1 VTTTNLGEA
10 TAVGG
15 ASDASPTRS
24 LVWRLLLI
32 HGLIT
37 LATAAVAIAE
47 PFGRWAN
54 FLLGGVI
61 TGHGALL
68 GMWIA
73 MKARSAAWWLLGT
86 AAALLA
92 CAWPMKARSAAWWL
106 LGTAAALLACAWHVR
121 AALPGL
127 GSETCAEVLL
137 IEMVAT
143 CPLLL
148 ALRLFGVTLTDQ
160 AKPVAD
166 PRDRQFSLRSLFVW
180 TAVVAILLS
189 LFQIY
194 PLTVMS
200 SDSVNPLRSALQLV
214 LVFFASALIGLAVMW
229 AVLGKG
235 RSGLRVSLLLGLV
248 VFPSLVVLPTVVWW
262 HRWLFFACHVGVMTL
277 SLGAFRWAGYRL
289 LWLGRGHAA
298 AAEA

>member
-1 VTTTNLGEA
+1 
-10 TAVGG
+10 
-15 ASDASPTRS
+15 
-24 LVWRLLLI
+24 VWRLLVI

-37 LATAAVAIAE
+37 LGTAAVAIAE
-47 PFGRWAN
+47 PLGDWAN

-73 MKARSAAWWLLGT
+73 MRARSAAWWLLGT

-92 CAWPMKARSAAWWL
+92 CAW
-106 LGTAAALLACAWHVR
+106 GVR
-121 AALPGL
+121 ATLPGL
-127 GSETCAEVLL
+127 RSETCAEVLL
-137 IEMVAT
+137 IQMVAT

-148 ALRLFGVTLTDQ
+148 TLRLFGVTLTDQ
-160 AKPVAD
+160 ANPVAD

-200 SDSVNPLRSALQLV
+200 SDSVNPLRSALELA
-214 LVFFASALIGLAVMW
+214 LVFVANGLIGLAVIW
-229 AVLGKG
+229 AVLGRG
-235 RSGLRVSLLLGLV
+235 RAVLRASILLALV
-248 VFPSLVVLPTVVWW
+248 VVPPLLAFPYVEWW
-262 HRWLFFACHVGVMTL
+262 LRWMFFACHVGVMTA

-289 LWLGRGHAA
+289 LWLGKAHAA
-298 AAEA
+298 VLS